1 MSFSD
6 AWRAAGEAED
16 KFEPPVG
23 TYQTKIVDGGAFT
36 SRAGDDYAKVNLQI
50 IGGEFAGRRIEHFM
64 GFSHEVGA
72 RINREA
78 LELYGIR
85 GETVDTVEDLDDAI
99 AALAKQGVTA
109 EVSVTYRNGY
119 MSVKVLGSRH
129 PEQSEL
135 TPESNGE
142 AQRPAAS
149 FADAAKRDDDSE
161 TPF

>member
-23 TYQTKIVDGGAFT
+23 TYQTRIVDGGAFT

-50 IGGEFAGRRIEHFM
+50 IGGEFAGRKIEHFM

-85 GETVDTVEDLDDAI
+85 CETVDTVEDLDDAI
-99 AALAKQGVTA
+99 AAL
-109 EVSVTYRNGY
+109 
-119 MSVKVLGSRH
+119 VKLG
-129 PEQSEL
+129 
-135 TPESNGE
+135 
-142 AQRPAAS
+142 
-149 FADAAKRDDDSE
+149 
-161 TPF
+161 